1 MAPTLHQLGLALR
14 TARHLRPQQLAAQV
28 AHRLRGPAR
37 RPRRA
42 RAPGVIELA
51 PCAAPLLPSPEGR
64 LDERGGV
71 IVVGHPPYDP
81 RRQGWAPGA
90 DPLWSYTL
98 HYHGWLS
105 RPELSVDEAR
115 ATIDSW
121 IDEHRE
127 GVGWEPYPT
136 SMRALHWLGWLHR
149 HGGTLQAFERE
160 RILGSL
166 AAQLEH
172 LSEHVE
178 THLDGNHLWTNL
190 VALSCGGVALRGPLP
205 QRLLERFAPR
215 LVETVRDQ
223 LLGDGTHGERTPS
236 YHCLLAE
243 QLAVLLPF
251 ARAQRPRLAEAL
263 APALSAM
270 LSALPAFTHPDGDV
284 ALWGDSQRDAPVTPA
299 RLLQRLGRALPQGH
313 ADAPLGGFARRRWGP
328 WTLLWNRG
336 DVGLPHQVGHVH
348 GDALAVELSL
358 GATRIV
364 VDAGAGTYAIG
375 PERSYARSTA
385 AHNTVTVGAAAA
397 DQHELWASHR
407 IGARGRSQTVAL
419 GESRIVGRARGH
431 DAPTAHAR
439 TIEHADGVVSITDAL
454 DDRSA
459 SGVVRYFVPAAL
471 APVVQG
477 QVVRLQAAGRSVELR
492 ASGPW
497 SASPAPGWEGMGRP
511 APRVCLSLP
520 LRGEGTRVSFHAAP
534 R

>member
-1 MAPTLHQLGLALR
+1 M
-14 TARHLRPQQLAAQV
+14 
-28 AHRLRGPAR
+28 
-37 RPRRA
+37 
-42 RAPGVIELA
+42 
-51 PCAAPLLPSPEGR
+51 
-64 LDERGGV
+64 
-71 IVVGHPPYDP
+71 
-81 RRQGWAPGA
+81 
-90 DPLWSYTL
+90 
-98 HYHGWLS
+98 
-105 RPELSVDEAR
+105 
-115 ATIDSW
+115 
-121 IDEHRE
+121 
-127 GVGWEPYPT
+127 GWEPYPT

-313 ADAPLGGFARRRWGP
+313 ADDAFLKYATDELVAERMQIMQIM
-328 WTLLWNRG
+328 N
-336 DVGLPHQVGHVH
+336 GHVM
-348 GDALAVELSL
+348 
-358 GATRIV
+358 ATMQV
-364 VDAGAGTYAIG
+364 PNLVD
-375 PERSYARSTA
+375 RL
-385 AHNTVTVGAAAA
+385 
-397 DQHELWASHR
+397 HEL
-407 IGARGRSQTVAL
+407 QCPVL
-419 GESRIVGRARGH
+419 GFWGMNEKMMPENGIMAMAKNIAHLRLILVTECGHWVMVEHEAMFNRAC
-431 DAPTAHAR
+431 
-439 TIEHADGVVSITDAL
+439 L
-454 DDRSA
+454 D
-459 SGVVRYFVPAAL
+459 F
-471 APVVQG
+471 
-477 QVVRLQAAGRSVELR
+477 LQHG
-492 ASGPW
+492 
-497 SASPAPGWEGMGRP
+497 
-511 APRVCLSLP
+511 
-520 LRGEGTRVSFHAAP
+520 
-534 R
+534 